1 MAEQLTVNS
10 FLKITVGTPVLDVR
24 SPGEYAQ
31 GHIPGALSFPLF
43 SNEERKEVGTLYKQT
58 GPEEALLKGLD
69 FVGPKMSEFIRM
81 AGKLSPERKVAVHC
95 WRGGMRSRSMAWL
108 LETAG
113 FQVVILKGGYK
124 AFRNAVLHD
133 QINPDRLLV
142 LGGLTGSGKTPVL
155 YALASAGEQVL
166 DLEKLANHKGSV
178 FGSMGEQP
186 QPTQEQFEND
196 IYAWL
201 FNADKQKII
210 WVEDESKAIGRLRIP
225 NRFYDQLRTAQLLF
239 LEQSRD
245 SRLKRIDELYGK
257 ADPEILAALIRKIAK
272 RLGGLR
278 LKLAIEALSDQNI
291 TEAASQV
298 LEYYDR
304 TYLFGLDQREPASW
318 KKVEGSGIEMNELV
332 KSLQIQAENLFK
344 TEISADT
351 TN

>member
-1 MAEQLTVNS
+1 MAEHLTVDS
-10 FLKITVGTPVLDVR
+10 FLKNTVGIPVLDVR
-24 SPGEYAQ
+24 SPGEYEQ

-69 FVGPKMSEFIRM
+69 FVGPKMSEFVRV

-113 FQVVILKGGYK
+113 FQVKILSGGYK

-133 QINPDRLLV
+133 EIKPEKLLV

-155 YALASAGEQVL
+155 LALEAAGEQVL
-166 DLEKLANHKGSV
+166 DLEKLACHKGSA
-178 FGSMGEQP
+178 FGGIDEPP

-196 IYAWL
+196 IYSAL
-201 FNADKQKII
+201 FLADKEKMI

-225 NRFYDQLRTAQLLF
+225 NEVYDLLRASRLLF
-239 LEQSRD
+239 LEQSRA
-245 SRLKRIDELYGK
+245 SRLQRITDLYGQ
-257 ADPEILAALIRKIAK
+257 ADQATLETFIKKIAK

-278 LKLAIEALSDQNI
+278 VKLALEALAGQDI

-304 TYLFGLDQREPASW
+304 TYLFGLEQRDPSTW
-318 KKVEGSGIEMNELV
+318 KKVDGTNIGMDELV
-332 KSLQIQAENLFK
+332 AMLRNAADQLFK
-344 TEISADT
+344 VGDARHAG
-351 TN
+351 

>member
-1 MAEQLTVNS
+1 MAEHLTVDS
-10 FLKITVGTPVLDVR
+10 FLKITVGMPVLDVR

-113 FQVVILKGGYK
+113 FQVKILSGGYK

-133 QINPDRLLV
+133 EIKPEKLMV

-155 YALASAGEQVL
+155 HALEAAGDQVL
-166 DLEKLANHKGSV
+166 DLEKLACHKGSA
-178 FGSMGEQP
+178 FGSVGELP
-186 QPTQEQFEND
+186 QPTQEQFENE
-196 IYAWL
+196 IYSAL
-201 FNADKQKII
+201 FLADKAKMI
-210 WVEDESKAIGRLRIP
+210 WVEDESKAIGKLRVP
-225 NRFYDQLRTAQLLF
+225 NEVYDLLRSSKLLF
-239 LEQSRD
+239 LEQSRE
-245 SRLKRIDELYGK
+245 SRLQRITDLYGQ
-257 ADPEILAALIRKIAK
+257 ADPEILATFIRKIAK

-278 LKLAIEALSDQNI
+278 LKLALEALTNRNI

-304 TYLFGLDQREPASW
+304 TYLFGLEQREPGSW
-318 KKVEGSGIEMNELV
+318 KKVEGSGYEMNELV
-332 KSLQIQAENLFK
+332 NTLQIQAETLFK
-344 TEISADT
+344 TEIAAGKI
-351 TN
+351 

>member
-1 MAEQLTVNS
+1 MAEHLTVDS
-10 FLKITVGTPVLDVR
+10 FLKNTVGIPVLDVR
-24 SPGEYAQ
+24 SPGEYLQ

-113 FQVVILKGGYK
+113 FQVKILSGGYK

-133 QINPDRLLV
+133 QIKPEKLMV

-155 YALASAGEQVL
+155 HALQAAGEQVL
-166 DLEKLANHKGSV
+166 DLEKLACHKGSA
-178 FGSMGEQP
+178 FGSVGEPP
-186 QPTQEQFEND
+186 QPTQEQFENE
-196 IYAWL
+196 IYSAL
-201 FNADKQKII
+201 FYADKEKTI
-210 WVEDESKAIGRLRIP
+210 WVEDESKAIGKLRIP
-225 NRFYDQLRTAQLLF
+225 NEVYELLRSSRLLF

-245 SRLKRIDELYGK
+245 SRLQRITELYGQ
-257 ADPEILAALIRKIAK
+257 ADPEILETFIRKIAK

-278 LKLAIEALSDQNI
+278 LKLALEALAAKDI
-291 TEAASQV
+291 TEAASQI

-304 TYLFGLDQREPASW
+304 TYLFGLDQRNPLSW
-318 KKVEGSGIEMNELV
+318 KKVEGQDSGMDELV
-332 KSLQIQAENLFK
+332 ATLRNEAQQLLRAG
-344 TEISADT
+344 
-351 TN
+351 

>member
-1 MAEQLTVNS
+1 MAEHLTVDS
-10 FLKITVGTPVLDVR
+10 FLKSSVGVPVLDVR

-43 SNEERKEVGTLYKQT
+43 SDEERKEVGTLYKQT

-113 FQVVILKGGYK
+113 FQVKILSGGYK
-124 AFRNAVLHD
+124 AFRNGVLHD
-133 QINPDRLLV
+133 PIFPEKLIV

-155 YALASAGEQVL
+155 HALKAAGAQVL
-166 DLEKLANHKGSV
+166 DLEKLACHKGSV
-178 FGSMGEQP
+178 FGSVGELP
-186 QPTQEQFEND
+186 QPTQEQFENE
-196 IYAWL
+196 IYSAL
-201 FNADKQKII
+201 FFADKEKMI
-210 WVEDESKAIGRLRIP
+210 WVEDESKAIGKLRVP
-225 NRFYDQLRTAQLLF
+225 NEIYQLLRSASLLF
-239 LEQSRD
+239 LEQSRA
-245 SRLKRIDELYGK
+245 SRLQRIVESYGH
-257 ADPEILAALIRKIAK
+257 ADPEVLEMYIRKIAK

-278 LKLAIEALSDQNI
+278 LKLALEALACKDI

-304 TYLFGLDQREPASW
+304 TYLFGLEQREPTSW
-318 KKVEGSGIEMNELV
+318 TKVEGNGPGVNELV
-332 KSLQIQAENLFK
+332 NTLQILADNLFK
-344 TEISADT
+344 TGISADT
-351 TN
+351 I